1 MVGVWSQSRLKKKK
15 LGRCWFRQCWPYHP
29 RLKLHIGALHAKD
42 FVCSG
47 DDGLAPAGWAKCE
60 WCRCSCRGQE
70 QFWKKKLNKPDRWEQ
85 KTRARERERERE
97 RDGYNIYIYGWVGWS
112 DQWLIILIDWMGCIS
127 CDLFFLGNHLSI
139 GITLQDVIA
148 SLWRGLIT
156 WTRYQVLLSRIQA
169 RRHPWG
175 QNPMNMKGKLKGKEL
190 LWHRLIASV

>member
-1 MVGVWSQSRLKKKK
+1 LLQQAGPNVNVN
-15 LGRCWFRQCWPYHP
+15 YVDVAA
-29 RLKLHIGALHAKD
+29 GAKNN
-42 FVCSG
+42 FERRNWTNQI
-47 DDGLAPAGWAKCE
+47 DG
-60 WCRCSCRGQE
+60 S
-70 QFWKKKLNKPDRWEQ
+70 
-85 KTRARERERERE
+85 KTRARERERET
-97 RDGYNIYIYGWVGWS
+97 DIYIYIWVGWS

-127 CDLFFLGNHLSI
+127 CDLFFLGTHLSI

-169 RRHPWG
+169 KRHPWG